1 MLAEFSIIPLGRGES
16 MGEEISKVVKLVE
29 KSGLPYKANPMGT
42 IVEGKWDEVMALIR
56 QCHAEVMKTAPRA
69 VTTISLDDR
78 PSKPFDRIT
87 EKMKSIEKRLGK
99 EIKK

>member
-16 MGEEISKVVKLVE
+16 MGEEISRVVKLVE
-29 KSGLPYKANPMGT
+29 KSGLSYKANPMGT
-42 IVEGKWDEVMALIR
+42 VVEGEWDEVMALIR
-56 QCHAEVMKTAPRA
+56 QCHAEVMKTAPRV

-78 PSKPFDRIT
+78 PSKPSDRIT
-87 EKMKSIEKRLGK
+87 EKLKSIEKRLGK